1 MPSKPDESPGSEDD
15 LWYPRTQSF
24 DVVILRKSV
33 NTVTAKP
40 EDFQRVQVRADSVA
54 EAEGSPEVAAALGK
68 GFIVHKSVPPGYT
81 TEAEVDARRREHE
94 ERHGTGDRSK
104 I

>member
-1 MPSKPDESPGSEDD
+1 MPKPDESPGAEDD

-24 DVVILRKSV
+24 DVVILKKNV

-40 EDFQRVQVRADSVA
+40 EDFKRVQVRADSVS
-54 EAEGSPEVAAALGK
+54 EAEKSPEVLAALSG
-68 GFIVHKSVPPGYT
+68 GFIVHKLVPPGYT

-94 ERHGTGDRSK
+94 ERHGGGDRSK
-104 I
+104 V

>member
-1 MPSKPDESPGSEDD
+1 MPKPDERPGVDD
-15 LWYPRTQSF
+15 DEYFPRTQTF
-24 DVVILRKSV
+24 DVVILKKGV

-40 EDFQRVQVRADSVA
+40 EDFRRVQVRADSVS
-54 EAEGSPEVAAALGK
+54 EAEKSAEVMAALGG

-94 ERHGTGDRSK
+94 ERHGGGDRSK

>member
-1 MPSKPDESPGSEDD
+1 MPKPDESPGAEDD

-24 DVVILRKSV
+24 DVVLLKKNV

-40 EDFQRVQVRADSVA
+40 EDFKRVQVRADSVS
-54 EAEGSPEVAAALGK
+54 EAEGSAEVKAAAGK
-68 GFIVHKSVPPGYT
+68 EFIVHKSVPPGYT
-81 TEAEVDARRREHE
+81 TEAEVDARRREHD

>member
-1 MPSKPDESPGSEDD
+1 MPKPDESPGAEDD

-24 DVVILRKSV
+24 DVVLLRKSV

-40 EDFQRVQVRADSVA
+40 EDFRRVQVRADSVS
-54 EAEGSPEVAAALGK
+54 EAEKSTEVMAALGG

-94 ERHGTGDRSK
+94 ERTGSGDRSK